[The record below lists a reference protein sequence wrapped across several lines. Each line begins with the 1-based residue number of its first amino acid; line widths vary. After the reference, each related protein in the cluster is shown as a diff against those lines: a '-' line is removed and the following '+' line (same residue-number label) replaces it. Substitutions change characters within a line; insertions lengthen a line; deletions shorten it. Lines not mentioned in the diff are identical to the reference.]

1 MFEYIRGKLTVA
13 TPERATIEVGGLG
26 YRLHIPFNCYTK
38 LPAIGKEV
46 LLFVYAHIRED
57 SHRYFGFLTEQ
68 ERDLFEQLNAI
79 SGVGPKTALA
89 LIGHMEL
96 AELHL
101 AISQKNAM
109 RLCKIPGIGKK
120 TAERLLIE
128 LKDRVQKIPSL
139 PISSVNK
146 VADDAVGALIN
157 LGYPLPRCQRAIK
170 QVLDSQEKSL
180 ELAELITLALRQI

>member
-26 YRLHIPFNCYTK
+26 YRLYIPFNCYTK

-96 AELHL
+96 AELYL

-109 RLCKIPGIGKK
+109 RLCIQVVVLAVIDGP
-120 TAERLLIE
+120 EHHF
-128 LKDRVQKIPSL
+128 DRQ
-139 PISSVNK
+139 
-146 VADDAVGALIN
+146 ADKN
-157 LGYPLPRCQRAIK
+157 QRAG
-170 QVLDSQEKSL
+170 DEKI
-180 ELAELITLALRQI
+180 ETFH